1 MTGEIWSLLGTNL
14 IVMVLVMT
22 AISVPSF
29 RTKDPSYIDAVW
41 GAGFVVLAISSY
53 VQTDGDA
60 ARKNVLLGLCALWG
74 VRLST
79 YLLLRWRRQGP
90 DARYQK
96 MLGEDPPAAKI
107 WARVFLLQAV
117 ILTVVA
123 LPVQLGMV
131 YDRPEGLQWWNW
143 AGAALALFGIVF
155 ESTADLQLKRFKDD
169 AANHGQV
176 MDRGLWHY
184 SRHPNYFGEACTWWG
199 LGLVAFVNAPTA
211 LALLGP
217 LLINVFLL
225 KFSGVGPLE
234 SQLRRT
240 KPKYV
245 DYIASTSG
253 FVPLPKRDPAK
264 AKAEAGVP

>member
-1 MTGEIWSLLGTNL
+1 
-14 IVMVLVMT
+14 
-22 AISVPSF
+22 ISVPSF

-53 VQTDGDA
+53 VQTDGDT
-60 ARKNVLLGLCALWG
+60 ARKNVLLGLCTLWG

-90 DARYQK
+90 DARYRK

-117 ILTVVA
+117 LLTVVA

-143 AGAALALFGIVF
+143 IGAALALFGIVF

-169 AANHGQV
+169 PANHGQV

-211 LALLGP
+211 VALLGP

-253 FVPLPKRDPAK
+253 FVPLPKRDAAK
-264 AKAEAGVP
+264 AKAEAGLS